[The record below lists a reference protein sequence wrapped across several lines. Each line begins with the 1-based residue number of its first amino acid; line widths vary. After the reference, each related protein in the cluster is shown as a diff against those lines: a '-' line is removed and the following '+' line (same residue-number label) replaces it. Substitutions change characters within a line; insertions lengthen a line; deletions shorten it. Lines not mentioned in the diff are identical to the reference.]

1 MAEEEAAESGEIKL
15 NIRKR
20 DKLFFDLSLFAL
32 NKYLQIQRRDK
43 NAGIQSG

>member
-1 MAEEEAAESGEIKL
+1 MKP

-32 NKYLQIQRRDK
+32 KEYLQIQRRDK